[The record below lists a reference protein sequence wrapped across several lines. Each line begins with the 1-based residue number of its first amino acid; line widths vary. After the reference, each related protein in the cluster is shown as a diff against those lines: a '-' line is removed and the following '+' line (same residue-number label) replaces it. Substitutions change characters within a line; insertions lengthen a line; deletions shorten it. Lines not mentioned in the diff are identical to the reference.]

1 MTPTRKSA
9 SASSDGYH
17 RNARAHLKAAKDLLE
32 LAEHGSVGN
41 PVMSSTVHAVISYCD
56 ALTSKYANVK
66 NTDDHSSVPETLRKS
81 LGQRADKTQLARLGR
96 LIARKSEIEYDHR
109 QLSMSEARKYLENAE
124 RFCEWAEGL
133 L

>member
-1 MTPTRKSA
+1 
-9 SASSDGYH
+9 
-17 RNARAHLKAAKDLLE
+17 
-32 LAEHGSVGN
+32 
-41 PVMSSTVHAVISYCD
+41 MSSTVHAVISYCD